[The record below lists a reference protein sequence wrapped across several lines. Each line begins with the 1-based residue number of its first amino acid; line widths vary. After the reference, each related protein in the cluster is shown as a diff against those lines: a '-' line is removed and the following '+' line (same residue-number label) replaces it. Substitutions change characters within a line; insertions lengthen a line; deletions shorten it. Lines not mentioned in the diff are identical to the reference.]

1 MNVVGDVLRLVLL
14 VAILLLI
21 ARFII
26 DWVQVFARSWRPSGF
41 SAAFCEAIYSVTDPP
56 MRAVRRVVPPMRV
69 GGAAL
74 DFSPMILLLGVYIL
88 QFIVNRTFPSGPM

>member
-1 MNVVGDVLRLVLL
+1 MNVVGDALRLILL

-26 DWVQVFARSWRPSGF
+26 DWVQVFARSWRPTGIT
-41 SAAFCEAIYSVTDPP
+41 AAFCEAIYSVTDPP